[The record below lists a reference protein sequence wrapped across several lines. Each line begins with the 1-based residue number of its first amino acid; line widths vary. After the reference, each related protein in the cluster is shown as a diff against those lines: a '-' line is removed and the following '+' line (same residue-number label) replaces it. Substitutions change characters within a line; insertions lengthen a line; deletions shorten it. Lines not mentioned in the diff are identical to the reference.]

1 MSRDTSASSTGRVI
15 LPAPDLDWL
24 ARHQEPILE
33 PERAIIDPHHHL
45 WDAPRPRYLRDDIER
60 DLAAGHDVRATV
72 FVECSEGYYS
82 DGDEALRPVG
92 ETVFAEGVAAATGG
106 RVCTGIVGYTD
117 LRQGAAVKGVLEAHL
132 EAGKGR
138 FRGIRQ
144 SSVWDPDPNIHTTRR
159 VLPAGLLLDQDLRRG
174 FAELAPLGLSF
185 DCWNYFHQIDD
196 LTDLARAFP
205 ETNIV
210 LDHVGGVLG
219 VGDYAGRGEQVFSAW
234 RRAIEA
240 LAACPNVSVK
250 LGGLGM
256 HSCGFELDQR
266 PRPPSSQEL
275 ADLWRPWFQVCVD
288 AFGVKRAMFESNFP
302 VDQLSCSY
310 AVLWN
315 AFKRLAGA
323 CSEAEKQALFHDTA
337 KRVYRLDVP

>member
-1 MSRDTSASSTGRVI
+1 MTSDTSSSATGRVI

-24 ARHQEPILE
+24 ALHQEPILE

-45 WDAPRPRYLRDDIER
+45 WDAPRPRYLRDDIEQ

-144 SSVWDPDPNIHTTRR
+144 SSV
-159 VLPAGLLLDQDLRRG
+159 
-174 FAELAPLGLSF
+174 
-185 DCWNYFHQIDD
+185 
-196 LTDLARAFP
+196 
-205 ETNIV
+205 
-210 LDHVGGVLG
+210 
-219 VGDYAGRGEQVFSAW
+219 
-234 RRAIEA
+234 
-240 LAACPNVSVK
+240 
-250 LGGLGM
+250 
-256 HSCGFELDQR
+256 
-266 PRPPSSQEL
+266 
-275 ADLWRPWFQVCVD
+275 
-288 AFGVKRAMFESNFP
+288 
-302 VDQLSCSY
+302 
-310 AVLWN
+310 
-315 AFKRLAGA
+315 
-323 CSEAEKQALFHDTA
+323 
-337 KRVYRLDVP
+337 

>member
-1 MSRDTSASSTGRVI
+1 MSSDTSSSSTGRVI

-24 ARHQEPILE
+24 ALHQEPVLE

-138 FRGIRQ
+138 FRAFASPASG
-144 SSVWDPDPNIHTTRR
+144 TRTPISAP
-159 VLPAGLLLDQDLRRG
+159 PAGCCRQ
-174 FAELAPLGLSF
+174 AC
-185 DCWNYFHQIDD
+185 CWTRSCD
-196 LTDLARAFP
+196 AVSP
-205 ETNIV
+205 
-210 LDHVGGVLG
+210 
-219 VGDYAGRGEQVFSAW
+219 SW
-234 RRAIEA
+234 RRW
-240 LAACPNVSVK
+240 V
-250 LGGLGM
+250 
-256 HSCGFELDQR
+256 
-266 PRPPSSQEL
+266 
-275 ADLWRPWFQVCVD
+275 
-288 AFGVKRAMFESNFP
+288 
-302 VDQLSCSY
+302 
-310 AVLWN
+310 
-315 AFKRLAGA
+315 
-323 CSEAEKQALFHDTA
+323 
-337 KRVYRLDVP
+337 